1 MSKTPRTKQLRVALQ
16 TLFAAEAPTAV
27 ILRRGPRTHYQLI
40 LWDLDNDNFTPGQWM
55 RGTIRLC
62 DLSPDGSKLLYWAS
76 QYHRHLRHPET
87 GAMEPGQ
94 GVGFDP
100 LAVPLKPPKRRK
112 RRKIPRY
119 LKDPQGPRGRRATLT
134 PRPVGQAWT
143 AISRPPYF
151 SALAI
156 WPSEGAWTGG
166 GVFGS
171 NNRILLNED
180 TDGLIPRAKFAPPRS
195 IQIRSLRES
204 GLTLLGSLPKP
215 NSVRYRMLRHQILSR
230 RVITPSAFNPFGQEH
245 DAHGD
250 ALDALKAAGATW
262 VEWVDLRRDPEITF
276 ACDGCIFRLRN
287 WRDCSADELF
297 ERASCLADFTGSNFA
312 KVPPPESAMRW

>member
-1 MSKTPRTKQLRVALQ
+1 MSKRPRATQPRVALQ

-40 LWDLDNDNFTPGQWM
+40 VWDLESDSFTPGQWM
-55 RGTIRLC
+55 RGRIGLC

-76 QYHRHLRHPET
+76 QYHRHLHHPGT

-100 LAVPLKPPKRRK
+100 LAVPMKPPKRRR

-119 LKDPQGPRGRRATLT
+119 LKDPQGPRGRRAALT

-156 WPSEGAWTGG
+156 WPSDGAWTGG

-171 NNRILLNED
+171 NNKILLNEEL
-180 TDGLIPRAKFAPPRS
+180 DGLNPRAKIPPPRS
-195 IQIRSLRES
+195 FRIRSLREE
-204 GLTLLGSLPKP
+204 GLTLLGSIPAP
-215 NSVRYRMLRHQILSR
+215 GSVRYRMLRHQILSR
-230 RVITPSAFNPFGQEH
+230 RVITPSAFNPFGQEQ
-245 DAHGD
+245 DGD
-250 ALDALKAAGATW
+250 TKAFGALKAAGATW
-262 VEWVDLRRDPEITF
+262 IEWVDLRHKPDVTF
-276 ACDGCIFRLRN
+276 ACDGRIFRLRN
-287 WRDCSADELF
+287 WRGHPATELLN
-297 ERASCLADFTGSNFA
+297 RATCLADFTASTFT
-312 KVPPPESAMRW
+312 KMPPPESALRW